1 MPVIDI
7 LAKHASLTPDRI
19 AISIAGNEI
28 TYKILYQRAEAFRR
42 KLFNLEKRH
51 PDHFGLPDE
60 GRLVLL
66 ALPNHFRFGEI
77 FVGGSASPHCVAV
90 LSVATPPNQIEEIM
104 RRLNPDLVICENKG
118 CVIAKIARALDLPAL
133 YVEKDADTQSTY
145 DRFLATYD
153 RFLATYDR
161 FLEGTIPD
169 KTIADLPLGS
179 FFIGFT
185 SGTTG
190 LPKAFIRNRQSWR
203 NSLVPGREFFGLG
216 KLHKTVAPGPMAHGV
231 SLYALIETLDSG
243 QTFES
248 VRKFNV
254 DDVLEL
260 LKTADRFVGVPTML
274 NELKRRADERKLVFT
289 EMKQLVTGA
298 SKFDRQHYADA
309 CALFPN
315 AEILQYYG
323 ASELSF
329 VAVNKMTPRTLSYET
344 SMSPVG
350 KPFPG
355 VKVTIRDE
363 NLSPLAPNK
372 IGTIFVESNLISDGY
387 LWGDNGK
394 SFVRNQYGATV
405 GDLGMMDKNGE
416 LYVMGRAGGM
426 IISGGNN
433 IYLAEI
439 ETALKTIP
447 NISEA
452 IAFGISDDVYGERLV
467 SVVSFKNAALTEN
480 ELREFCR
487 PLMEKFKIPKDFYL
501 INHWP
506 MTWSGKIARVIV
518 KRMVEEGTPEVT
530 RL

>member
-1 MPVIDI
+1 MPVIDA
-7 LAKHASLTPDRI
+7 LAKHATLTPDKI

-28 TYKILYQRAEAFRR
+28 TYKTLYQRAEALRR
-42 KLFNLEKRH
+42 NLFNLEKRH
-51 PDHFGLPDE
+51 PDRFGLPDD

-77 FVGGSASPHCVAV
+77 FAGGSASPHCVAV

-104 RRLNPDLVICENKG
+104 RRLSPDIVICENKD
-118 CVIAKIARALDLPAL
+118 CVIAEIARALDLPAL
-133 YVEKDADTQSTY
+133 YVEKDVATQSTY

-169 KTIADLPLGS
+169 KTIADLPLGP

-216 KLHKTVAPGPMAHGV
+216 KLHKSVAPGPMAHGV

-248 VRKFNV
+248 VKKFNV

-274 NELKRRADERKLVFT
+274 NELKRRADERKLVFK

-329 VAVNKMTPRTLSYET
+329 VAVNKMTPRTLSHKN

-363 NLSPLAPNK
+363 NLLPLAPDK

-405 GDLGMMDKNGE
+405 GDLGMIDKNGE

-452 IAFGISDDVYGERLV
+452 IAFGIADDIYGERLV
-467 SVVSFKNAALTEN
+467 SVISFKDAPLTAD

-487 PLMEKFKIPKDFYL
+487 PLMEKFKIPKDFYT

-518 KRMVEEGTPEVT
+518 KRMVEEGSPEVT

>member
-1 MPVIDI
+1 MPVIDA
-7 LAKHASLTPDRI
+7 LAKHATLTPDKI

-28 TYKILYQRAEAFRR
+28 TYKTLYQRAEALRGN
-42 KLFNLEKRH
+42 LFNLEKRH
-51 PDHFGLPDE
+51 PDRFGLPDD

-77 FVGGSASPHCVAV
+77 FAGGSASPHCVAV

-104 RRLNPDLVICENKG
+104 RRLSPDIVICENKN
-118 CVIAKIARALDLPAL
+118 CIIAEIARALDLPAL
-133 YVEKDADTQSTY
+133 YVEKDADTSSTY
-145 DRFLATYD
+145 E
-153 RFLATYDR
+153 R

-169 KTIADLPLGS
+169 RAIADLPLGP

-190 LPKAFIRNRQSWR
+190 LPKAFIRNRESWR
-203 NSLVPGREFFGLG
+203 NSLVPGREFFGLS
-216 KLHKTVAPGPMAHGV
+216 KLHKAVAPGPMAHGV

-248 VRKFNV
+248 VKKFDV
-254 DDVLEL
+254 DEVLEL

-274 NELKRRADERKLVFT
+274 NELKQRADEHKSVFT
-289 EMKQLVTGA
+289 GVKQLVTGA
-298 SKFDRQHYADA
+298 SKFDRQHYNDA
-309 CALFPN
+309 RALFPN

-329 VAVNKMTPRTLSYET
+329 VAVNQMTPRTLSHEN

-363 NLSPLAPNK
+363 NLSPLAPDK

-405 GDLGMMDKNGE
+405 GDLGMMDENGE

-447 NISEA
+447 NVSEA
-452 IAFGISDDVYGERLV
+452 IAFGIADDVYGERLV
-467 SVVSFKNAALTEN
+467 SVVSFKENGFNAN

-518 KRMVEEGTPEVT
+518 KKMVEEGNPEVT

>member
-1 MPVIDI
+1 MPVIDV

-19 AISIAGNEI
+19 AISIAGNKI
-28 TYKILYQRAEAFRR
+28 TYKTLYQRAEAFRR
-42 KLFNLEKRH
+42 NLFKFKKRH

-104 RRLNPDLVICENKG
+104 RRLNPDIVICENKD
-118 CVIAKIARALDLPAL
+118 CIIAEIARTLDLPAL
-133 YVEKDADTQSTY
+133 YVEKDTDTQLTY

-161 FLEGTIPD
+161 FLEGTNPD
-169 KTIADLPLGS
+169 KTIADLPLGP

-203 NSLVPGREFFGLG
+203 NSLVTGRKFFGLD
-216 KLHKTVAPGPMAHGV
+216 KLHKAVAPGPMAHGV

-254 DDVLEL
+254 DEVLEL

-274 NELKRRADERKLVFT
+274 NELRQRADEHKSVFK

-298 SKFDRQHYADA
+298 SKFDRQHYNDA
-309 CALFPN
+309 RALFPN

-329 VAVNKMTPRTLSYET
+329 VAVNKMTPRTLSHET

-363 NLSPLAPNK
+363 NLLPLAPDK
-372 IGTIFVESNLISDGY
+372 IGTIFVESDLISDGY

-447 NISEA
+447 NVSEA
-452 IAFGISDDVYGERLV
+452 IAFGIADDVYGERLV
-467 SVVSFKNAALTEN
+467 SVVSFKDAPLTAD

-518 KRMVEEGTPEVT
+518 KRMVEEGAPEVT

>member
-1 MPVIDI
+1 MSVIDV
-7 LAKHASLTPDRI
+7 LAKHAGLTPDRI

-28 TYKILYQRAEAFRR
+28 TYKTLCQRAETFRR

-51 PDHFGLPDE
+51 PDRFGLPDD

-90 LSVATPPNQIEEIM
+90 LSVATPLKQIEEIM
-104 RRLNPDLVICENKG
+104 RRLSPDIVICENKG

-133 YVEKDADTQSTY
+133 YVEKGADTPS
-145 DRFLATYD
+145 
-153 RFLATYDR
+153 TYDR
-161 FLEGTIPD
+161 FLEGIVPD
-169 KTIADLPLGS
+169 RAIADLPLGP

-203 NSLVPGREFFGLG
+203 NSLVTGRKLFGLDT
-216 KLHKTVAPGPMAHGV
+216 LHKAVAPGPMAHGV

-254 DDVLEL
+254 EEVLEL

-274 NELKRRADERKLVFT
+274 NELKRRAGERKLVFKG
-289 EMKQLVTGA
+289 MKQLVTGA
-298 SKFDRQHYADA
+298 SKFDRQHYDDA
-309 CALFPN
+309 RALFPN

-350 KPFPG
+350 RPFPG

-363 NLSPLAPNK
+363 NLLPLAPDK

-447 NISEA
+447 QISEA
-452 IAFGISDDVYGERLV
+452 IAFGIANNVYGERLV
-467 SVVSFKNAALTEN
+467 SVVSFKDAALTEN

-518 KRMVEEGTPEVT
+518 KKMVEEGNPEVT

>member
-1 MPVIDI
+1 MPVIDA
-7 LAKHASLTPDRI
+7 LAKHATLTPDKI

-28 TYKILYQRAEAFRR
+28 TYKTLYQRAEAFRR
-42 KLFNLEKRH
+42 NLFNLEKRH
-51 PDHFGLPDE
+51 PDRFGLTDDS
-60 GRLVLL
+60 RLVLL

-77 FVGGSASPHCVAV
+77 FAGGSASPHCVAV

-145 DRFLATYD
+145 DRFL
-153 RFLATYDR
+153 
-161 FLEGTIPD
+161 EGTVSDQP
-169 KTIADLPLGS
+169 IADLPFGP

-203 NSLVPGREFFGLG
+203 NSLVPGREFFGLD
-216 KLHKTVAPGPMAHGV
+216 KLHKSVAPGPMAHGV

-248 VRKFNV
+248 VKKFNV

-274 NELKRRADERKLVFT
+274 NELKRRADERKLVFK

-329 VAVNKMTPRTLSYET
+329 VAVNKMTLRTLSHEN

-363 NLSPLAPNK
+363 NLLPLAPDK

-405 GDLGMMDKNGE
+405 GDLGMIDKNGE

-452 IAFGISDDVYGERLV
+452 IAFGIADDIYGERLI
-467 SVVSFKNAALTEN
+467 SVISFKYAPLTAD

-487 PLMEKFKIPKDFYL
+487 PLMEKFKIPKDFYT

-506 MTWSGKIARVIV
+506 MTWSGKIARVMV
-518 KRMVEEGTPEVT
+518 KRMVEEGAPEVT

>member
-1 MPVIDI
+1 
-7 LAKHASLTPDRI
+7 
-19 AISIAGNEI
+19 
-28 TYKILYQRAEAFRR
+28 
-42 KLFNLEKRH
+42 
-51 PDHFGLPDE
+51 
-60 GRLVLL
+60 
-66 ALPNHFRFGEI
+66 
-77 FVGGSASPHCVAV
+77 
-90 LSVATPPNQIEEIM
+90 
-104 RRLNPDLVICENKG
+104 
-118 CVIAKIARALDLPAL
+118 
-133 YVEKDADTQSTY
+133 
-145 DRFLATYD
+145 
-153 RFLATYDR
+153 
-161 FLEGTIPD
+161 
-169 KTIADLPLGS
+169 
-179 FFIGFT
+179 
-185 SGTTG
+185 
-190 LPKAFIRNRQSWR
+190 
-203 NSLVPGREFFGLG
+203 
-216 KLHKTVAPGPMAHGV
+216 MAHGV

-248 VRKFNV
+248 VKKFDV
-254 DDVLEL
+254 DEVLEL

-274 NELKRRADERKLVFT
+274 NELKQRADEHKSVFT
-289 EMKQLVTGA
+289 GVKQLVTGA
-298 SKFDRQHYADA
+298 SKFDRQHYNDA
-309 CALFPN
+309 RALFPN

-329 VAVNKMTPRTLSYET
+329 VAVNQMTPQTLSHEN

-363 NLSPLAPNK
+363 NLSPLAPDK

-405 GDLGMMDKNGE
+405 GDLGMMDENGE

-452 IAFGISDDVYGERLV
+452 IAFGIADDVYGERLV
-467 SVVSFKNAALTEN
+467 SIVSFKDAPLTED
-480 ELREFCR
+480 ELRGFCR

-518 KRMVEEGTPEVT
+518 KKMVEEGDTEVT

>member
-1 MPVIDI
+1 MPVIDV
-7 LAKHASLTPDRI
+7 LAKHATLTPDRI
-19 AISIAGNEI
+19 AISIAGNKI
-28 TYKILYQRAEAFRR
+28 TYKTLYQRAEAFRR
-42 KLFNLEKRH
+42 NLFKFEKRH

-104 RRLNPDLVICENKG
+104 RRLNPDIVICENKD
-118 CVIAKIARALDLPAL
+118 CIIAEIARTLDLPAL
-133 YVEKDADTQSTY
+133 YVEKDTDTQLTY
-145 DRFLATYD
+145 G
-153 RFLATYDR
+153 R

-169 KTIADLPLGS
+169 KTIADLPLGP

-203 NSLVPGREFFGLG
+203 NSLVTGRKFFGLD
-216 KLHKTVAPGPMAHGV
+216 KLHKAVAPGPMAHGV

-254 DDVLEL
+254 DEVLEL

-274 NELKRRADERKLVFT
+274 NELKQRADEHKSVFT
-289 EMKQLVTGA
+289 RMKQLVTGA
-298 SKFDRQHYADA
+298 SKFDRQHYNDA
-309 CALFPN
+309 RALFPN

-329 VAVNKMTPRTLSYET
+329 VAVNKMTPRTLSHET

-363 NLSPLAPNK
+363 NLLPLAPDK
-372 IGTIFVESNLISDGY
+372 IGTIFVESDLISDGY

-405 GDLGMMDKNGE
+405 GDLGMIDKNGE

-447 NISEA
+447 NVSEA
-452 IAFGISDDVYGERLV
+452 IAFGIADDVYGDRLV
-467 SVVSFKNAALTEN
+467 SVVSFKDAPLTAD

-518 KRMVEEGTPEVT
+518 KRMVEEGAPEVT

>member
-1 MPVIDI
+1 MSVIDV
-7 LAKHASLTPDRI
+7 LAKHAGLTPDRI

-28 TYKILYQRAEAFRR
+28 TYKTLYQRAETFRR

-51 PDHFGLPDE
+51 PDRFGLPDD

-104 RRLNPDLVICENKG
+104 RRLSPDIVICENKD
-118 CVIAKIARALDLPAL
+118 CIIAEIARALDIPAL
-133 YVEKDADTQSTY
+133 YVEKDVATQSTY

-153 RFLATYDR
+153 RFL
-161 FLEGTIPD
+161 EGTVSDQP
-169 KTIADLPLGS
+169 IADLPLGP

-203 NSLVPGREFFGLG
+203 NSLVTGRKLFGLDT
-216 KLHKTVAPGPMAHGV
+216 LHKAVTPGPMAHGV

-260 LKTADRFVGVPTML
+260 LKTANRFVGVPTML
-274 NELKRRADERKLVFT
+274 NELKQRADEHKSVFT
-289 EMKQLVTGA
+289 GVKQLVTGA
-298 SKFDRQHYADA
+298 SKFDRQHYDDA
-309 CALFPN
+309 RALFPN

-363 NLSPLAPNK
+363 NLSPLAPDK

-447 NISEA
+447 QISEA
-452 IAFGISDDVYGERLV
+452 IAFGIADDIYGERLI
-467 SVVSFKNAALTEN
+467 SVISFKDVPLTAD
-480 ELREFCR
+480 ELREFCH
-487 PLMEKFKIPKDFYL
+487 PLMEKFKIPKDFYT

-518 KRMVEEGTPEVT
+518 KKMVEEGNPEVT

>member
-51 PDHFGLPDE
+51 PDNFGLPDE

-104 RRLNPDLVICENKG
+104 RRLSPDIVICENKD
-118 CVIAKIARALDLPAL
+118 CVIAEIARNLDLPAL
-133 YVEKDADTQSTY
+133 YVEKDTDTQSTY

-153 RFLATYDR
+153 RFL
-161 FLEGTIPD
+161 EGTVSDQP
-169 KTIADLPLGS
+169 IADLPFGP

-203 NSLVPGREFFGLG
+203 NSLVPGREFFGLD
-216 KLHKTVAPGPMAHGV
+216 KLHKSVAPGPMAHGV

-274 NELKRRADERKLVFT
+274 NELKQRADEHKSVFT
-289 EMKQLVTGA
+289 GVKQLVTGA
-298 SKFDRQHYADA
+298 SKFDRQHYDDA
-309 CALFPN
+309 RALFPN

-405 GDLGMMDKNGE
+405 GDLGMIDKNGE

-452 IAFGISDDVYGERLV
+452 IAFGIADDVYGERLV

-518 KRMVEEGTPEVT
+518 KRMVEEGSPEVT

>member
-1 MPVIDI
+1 MSVIDV
-7 LAKHASLTPDRI
+7 LAKHAGLTPDRI

-28 TYKILYQRAEAFRR
+28 TYKTLYQRAEAFRR
-42 KLFNLEKRH
+42 NLFNLEKRH
-51 PDHFGLPDE
+51 PDRFGLPDD

-104 RRLNPDLVICENKG
+104 RRLSPDIVICENKN
-118 CVIAKIARALDLPAL
+118 CIIAEIARTLDLPAL
-133 YVEKDADTQSTY
+133 YVEKNADTSS
-145 DRFLATYD
+145 
-153 RFLATYDR
+153 TYDR
-161 FLEGTIPD
+161 FLEGIVPD
-169 KTIADLPLGS
+169 RAIADLPLGP

-203 NSLVPGREFFGLG
+203 NSLVTGREFFGLG
-216 KLHKTVAPGPMAHGV
+216 KLHKAVAPGPMAHGV
-231 SLYALIETLDSG
+231 SLYALVETLDSG

-248 VRKFNV
+248 VRKF
-254 DDVLEL
+254 DADEVLEL

-274 NELKRRADERKLVFT
+274 NELKRRADELKSVFK

-298 SKFDRQHYADA
+298 SKFDRQHYDDA
-309 CALFPN
+309 RSLFPN

-329 VAVNKMTPRTLSYET
+329 VAVNKMAPRTLSHET

-363 NLSPLAPNK
+363 NLLPLSADK
-372 IGTIFVESNLISDGY
+372 IGTIFVESDLISDGY

-405 GDLGMMDKNGE
+405 GDLGMIDKNGE

-447 NISEA
+447 DISEA
-452 IAFGISDDVYGERLV
+452 IAFGIADDIYGERLV
-467 SVVSFKNAALTEN
+467 SVVSFKDAPLTAD
-480 ELREFCR
+480 ELREFCH
-487 PLMEKFKIPKDFYL
+487 PLMEKFKIPKNFYT

-518 KRMVEEGTPEVT
+518 KKMVEEGSPEVT

>member
-1 MPVIDI
+1 MSVIDV
-7 LAKHASLTPDRI
+7 LAKHAGLTPDRI

-28 TYKILYQRAEAFRR
+28 TYKTLCQRAETFRR

-51 PDHFGLPDE
+51 PDRFGLPDN

-66 ALPNHFRFGEI
+66 ALPNHFRFGEV

-104 RRLNPDLVICENKG
+104 RRLSPDIVICENKD
-118 CVIAKIARALDLPAL
+118 CVIAEIARNLDLPAL
-133 YVEKDADTQSTY
+133 YVEKGADTQSTY

-153 RFLATYDR
+153 RFLATYDC
-161 FLEGTIPD
+161 FLEGIVPD
-169 KTIADLPLGS
+169 RAIADLPLGP

-203 NSLVPGREFFGLG
+203 NSLVTGREFFGLG
-216 KLHKTVAPGPMAHGV
+216 KLHKAVAPGPMAHGV

-254 DDVLEL
+254 DEVLEL
-260 LKTADRFVGVPTML
+260 LKTANRFVGVPTML
-274 NELKRRADERKLVFT
+274 NELKQRAGERKLVFK
-289 EMKQLVTGA
+289 EVKQLVTGA
-298 SKFDRQHYADA
+298 SKFDRQHYDDA
-309 CALFPN
+309 RALFPN

-329 VAVNKMTPRTLSYET
+329 VAVNKMTPKTLSHET

-447 NISEA
+447 QISEA
-452 IAFGISDDVYGERLV
+452 IAFGIADDVYGERLV

-487 PLMEKFKIPKDFYL
+487 PLMEKFKIPKNFYM

-518 KRMVEEGTPEVT
+518 KKMVEEGNPEVT

>member
-1 MPVIDI
+1 MSVIDV
-7 LAKHASLTPDRI
+7 LAKHAGLTPDRI

-28 TYKILYQRAEAFRR
+28 TYKTLYQRAEAFRR
-42 KLFNLEKRH
+42 NLFNLEKRH
-51 PDHFGLPDE
+51 PDRFGLPDD

-104 RRLNPDLVICENKG
+104 RRLSPDIVICENKN
-118 CVIAKIARALDLPAL
+118 CIIAEIARTLDLPAL
-133 YVEKDADTQSTY
+133 YVEKNADTSS
-145 DRFLATYD
+145 
-153 RFLATYDR
+153 TYDR
-161 FLEGTIPD
+161 FLEGIVPD
-169 KTIADLPLGS
+169 RAIADLPLGP

-203 NSLVPGREFFGLG
+203 NSLVTGREFFGLG
-216 KLHKTVAPGPMAHGV
+216 KLHKSVAPGPMAHGV
-231 SLYALIETLDSG
+231 SLYALVETLDSG

-248 VRKFNV
+248 VRKFDV
-254 DDVLEL
+254 DEVLEL

-274 NELKRRADERKLVFT
+274 NELKQRADELKSVFK

-298 SKFDRQHYADA
+298 SKFDRQHYDDA
-309 CALFPN
+309 RALFPN

-329 VAVNKMTPRTLSYET
+329 VAVNKMTPRTLSHET

-363 NLSPLAPNK
+363 NLLPLSADK
-372 IGTIFVESNLISDGY
+372 IGTIFVESDLISDGY

-394 SFVRNQYGATV
+394 AFVRNQYGATV
-405 GDLGMMDKNGE
+405 GDLGMIDKNGE

-447 NISEA
+447 EISEA
-452 IAFGISDDVYGERLV
+452 IAFGIADDVYGERLV
-467 SVVSFKNAALTEN
+467 SVVSFKDAPLTAD

-487 PLMEKFKIPKDFYL
+487 PLMEKFKIPKNFYT

-518 KRMVEEGTPEVT
+518 KKMVEEGSPEVT

>member
-1 MPVIDI
+1 MSVIDV
-7 LAKHASLTPDRI
+7 LAKHAGLTPDRI
-19 AISIAGNEI
+19 ALSIAGNEI
-28 TYKILYQRAEAFRR
+28 TYKTLYQRAEAFRR
-42 KLFNLEKRH
+42 NLFNLEKRH
-51 PDHFGLPDE
+51 PDRFGLPDD

-104 RRLNPDLVICENKG
+104 RRLSPDIVICENED
-118 CVIAKIARALDLPAL
+118 CVIAEIARTLDLPAL
-133 YVEKDADTQSTY
+133 YVEKNADTSSTY
-145 DRFLATYD
+145 DRFLEEIVPD
-153 RFLATYDR
+153 RAIT
-161 FLEGTIPD
+161 
-169 KTIADLPLGS
+169 DLPFGP

-190 LPKAFIRNRQSWR
+190 LPKAFIRSRQSWR
-203 NSLVPGREFFGLG
+203 NSLVTGRKFFGLG
-216 KLHKTVAPGPMAHGV
+216 KLHKAVAPGPMAHGV
-231 SLYALIETLDSG
+231 SLYALVETLDSG

-248 VRKFNV
+248 VRKFDV
-254 DDVLEL
+254 DEVLEL

-274 NELKRRADERKLVFT
+274 NELKQRANELTLVFPR
-289 EMKQLVTGA
+289 MKQLVTGA
-298 SKFDRQHYADA
+298 SKFDRQHYDDA
-309 CALFPN
+309 RALFPN

-329 VAVNKMTPRTLSYET
+329 VAVNKMTPRTLSHET

-350 KPFPG
+350 KPFPS

-363 NLSPLAPNK
+363 NLLPLSADK
-372 IGTIFVESNLISDGY
+372 IGTIFVESDLISDGY

-405 GDLGMMDKNGE
+405 GDLGMIDKNGE

-447 NISEA
+447 DISEA
-452 IAFGISDDVYGERLV
+452 IAFGIADDIYGERLV
-467 SVVSFKNAALTEN
+467 SVVSFKDAPLTAD
-480 ELREFCR
+480 ELREFCH
-487 PLMEKFKIPKDFYL
+487 PLMEKFKIPKNFYT

-518 KRMVEEGTPEVT
+518 KKMVEEGSPEVT

>member
-145 DRFLATYD
+145 DRFL
-153 RFLATYDR
+153 
-161 FLEGTIPD
+161 EGTIPD

-274 NELKRRADERKLVFT
+274 NELKQRADEHKSVFT
-289 EMKQLVTGA
+289 GVKQLVTGA
-298 SKFDRQHYADA
+298 SKFDRQHYDDA
-309 CALFPN
+309 RALFPN

-487 PLMEKFKIPKDFYL
+487 PLMEKFKIPKEFYT
-501 INHWP
+501 INHWS

>member
-329 VAVNKMTPRTLSYET
+329 VAVNKMTPRTLSHEN

-363 NLSPLAPNK
+363 NLLPLTPDK
-372 IGTIFVESNLISDGY
+372 IGTIFVESDLISDGY

-394 SFVRNQYGATV
+394 AFVRNRYGATV
-405 GDLGMMDKNGE
+405 GDLGMIDKNGE

-452 IAFGISDDVYGERLV
+452 IAFGIADDIYGERLV
-467 SVVSFKNAALTEN
+467 SVISFKDAPLTAD

-487 PLMEKFKIPKDFYL
+487 PLMEKFKIPKDFYM

-518 KRMVEEGTPEVT
+518 NRMVEEGAPEVT